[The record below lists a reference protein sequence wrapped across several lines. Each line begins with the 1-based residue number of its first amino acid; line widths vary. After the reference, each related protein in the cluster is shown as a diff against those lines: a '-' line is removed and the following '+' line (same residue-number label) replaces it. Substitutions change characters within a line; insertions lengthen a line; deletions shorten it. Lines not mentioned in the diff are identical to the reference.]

1 MTFLGIRQKVV
12 GISDEIPTNFFFS
25 TKRYRRTGS
34 SEIRRNRPIPTN
46 FRRFRP
52 SESPCFLVVSDGSSN
67 GKWWISHVLS
77 RSPIISLMKQC
88 LHDAGISLSPHF
100 ILLAYKW
107 LESHYAENQFG
118 FSEFQKDYDL
128 VNLQN
133 TVAIS
138 KR

>member
-1 MTFLGIRQKVV
+1 M
-12 GISDEIPTNFFFS
+12 
-25 TKRYRRTGS
+25 GS
-34 SEIRRNRPIPTN
+34 KCESKYLVICNR
-46 FRRFRP
+46 
-52 SESPCFLVVSDGSSN
+52 
-67 GKWWISHVLS
+67 
-77 RSPIISLMKQC
+77 
-88 LHDAGISLSPHF
+88 
-100 ILLAYKW
+100 YKW